1 MRIVLDAG
9 TLAIEDLMPCTSYN
23 LTVMKNLETLHS
35 ETFRT
40 VEGKNQSGGEDSL
53 SSLTISDTLS
63 KTGVNVNYQKEPAL
77 SKCKENQIYLMD
89 KQKMFLVSSEKI
101 VHDISGWINMMI
113 LGL

>member
-1 MRIVLDAG
+1 M
-9 TLAIEDLMPCTSYN
+9 
-23 LTVMKNLETLHS
+23 
-35 ETFRT
+35 FRT
-40 VEGKNQSGGEDSL
+40 VEGKNQSQGEDSL
-53 SSLTISDTLS
+53 SSLTISDALS
-63 KTGVNVNYQKEPAL
+63 KTGVSVNYQKEPAL

>member
-1 MRIVLDAG
+1 MSARD
-9 TLAIEDLMPCTSYN
+9 DLSHKDIFFFLYPKSS
-23 LTVMKNLETLHS
+23 LLLVFVEAFL
-35 ETFRT
+35 FRT

-53 SSLTISDTLS
+53 SSLTISDALS